1 MTPQSDATRERFLDH
16 LTRIR
21 RLSRHTVAAYRRDLE
36 TLARWCTAAG
46 ITTWG
51 DLTPAA
57 LTRYLAE
64 RHHRGISA
72 RSLARTLAALRTF
85 SRWSLRHEAWPTN
98 PTRGVRAPKSV
109 RRLPPC
115 LDVDETARLVEIDS
129 STSLEACRDRAIL
142 ELFYSSGLR
151 LGELAAL
158 DLGDIDLGERLVR
171 VTGKGSKSRIV
182 PVGHKAQAAIQ
193 VWLQRRA
200 EIAAPGEPAI
210 FVTRRG
216 GRMAHRSIEARLAH
230 WGHRRGLNRRIHP
243 HLLRH
248 AFATHL
254 LESSGDLCA
263 VQELLGHASLATTQ
277 IYTHLDFQHLAHT
290 YDQAHPRA
298 QRQHDGDKI
307 DRREP

>member
-1 MTPQSDATRERFLDH
+1 MNSQSDATRARFLDH
-16 LTRIR
+16 LAHAR

-36 TLARWCTAAG
+36 TLARWCTADG
-46 ITTWG
+46 ITNWI
-51 DLTPAA
+51 DFTPTA

-64 RHHRGISA
+64 RHRRGISA

-85 SRWSLRHEAWPTN
+85 SRWSLRHEGWATN
-98 PTRGVRAPKSV
+98 PTCGVRAPKSV

-115 LDVDETARLVEIDS
+115 LDVDEAAWLMEIDP

-158 DLGDIDLGERLVR
+158 NLGDIDLGERLVR
-171 VTGKGSKSRIV
+171 VTGKGNKTRIV
-182 PVGHKAQAAIQ
+182 PVGSKAQAA
-193 VWLQRRA
+193 VRAWLQRRT
-200 EIAAPGEPAI
+200 EIAAPGETAI

-216 GRMAHRSIEARLAH
+216 GRIAHRSIEARLAY
-230 WGHRRGLNRRIHP
+230 WGQRRGLNRRVHP

-298 QRQHDGDKI
+298 QRQHDGDR
-307 DRREP
+307 D